1 MKAPAEAD
9 LQRRCDEM
17 LAAIRTGGMRLTP
30 QRSAV
35 VRTLAFSTEHP
46 SAERIYAAV
55 KADFPMTSLATV
67 YKTVALLKQL
77 GQVTEL
83 CLGDGTKR
91 YDAARPFPHP
101 HLICTRCGRVVD
113 CHPASLQ
120 RLAGEL
126 ARETGFCIESHR
138 LDFFGCCPACRGGQK
153 SPRGPAARP
162 VGKRVS

>member
-1 MKAPAEAD
+1 MKAPAEPD
-9 LQRRCDEM
+9 LQHRFEEM
-17 LAAIRTGGMRLTP
+17 LRAIKTGGMRLTP

-35 VRTLAFSTEHP
+35 VRMLAFSTEHP
-46 SAERIYAAV
+46 TAERIHAAV

-77 GQVTEL
+77 GQVAEL
-83 CLGDGTKR
+83 CFGDGTRR

-113 CHPASLQ
+113 GRPAPLR

-126 ARETGFCIESHR
+126 ARGTGFRIESHR
-138 LDFFGCCPACRGGQK
+138 LDFFGLCPACR
-153 SPRGPAARP
+153 SAPRGGDRPATHRRGAH
-162 VGKRVS
+162 